1 MYFEYFLIII
11 LFILIIIIIKKK
23 FIKYFLIGTIY
34 LLAIVYS
41 LEILTTL
48 FLDNKDLSNYSLR
61 TDKFKSQGFKDFRNN
76 YEAFYE
82 ERQKF
87 DIYPNFRLAEHHLNS
102 QDKNNLIRNLLN
114 KRETSRY
121 KVPLRAPL
129 NKLSL
134 GDNEDGVRE
143 LVFNDIYGFA
153 NPNSVYKKKNRYND
167 IRRFFCRRY
176 SL

>member
-82 ERQKF
+82 ER
-87 DIYPNFRLAEHHLNS
+87 
-102 QDKNNLIRNLLN
+102 
-114 KRETSRY
+114 T
-121 KVPLRAPL
+121 
-129 NKLSL
+129 
-134 GDNEDGVRE
+134 
-143 LVFNDIYGFA
+143 
-153 NPNSVYKKKNRYND
+153 
-167 IRRFFCRRY
+167 
-176 SL
+176 